1 MALLRQLDLLLLA
14 IALPVFVLGDLPI
27 AGYLAGG
34 GAWLVQ
40 RLIRHVLTQRAVA
53 ATDAR
58 AKVGL
63 MAGSMIAR
71 GWLVAIAI
79 FVVGIAHSDAAGLS
93 AALLVI
99 SLFTVYFTMTMI
111 LRPFDEAPD
120 APKANH
126 GTGHTTANGPAA

>member
-14 IALPVFVLGDLPI
+14 LALPVFLFTDLPM
-27 AGYLAGG
+27 AGYLVGG

-93 AALLVI
+93 AAVLVI
-99 SLFTVYFTMTMI
+99 ALFTVYFSMTMI
-111 LRPFDEAPD
+111 LRPFDTVPD
-120 APKANH
+120 AAPTPRN
-126 GTGHTTANGPAA
+126 GRTAPGGPPA